1 LVIDP
6 ILHSQLLQLCT
17 QGFLERKTLRDSEP
31 SLLSLLNDLGIS
43 VTQAEHRLEIESA
56 LELINLESIQAH
68 FKPVGEVGAGERGFH
83 PSAKIFTAP

>member
-17 QGFLERKTLRDSEP
+17 QGFLKRKTLRDSEP

-43 VTQAEHRLEIESA
+43 VTQAEHRLEIE
-56 LELINLESIQAH
+56 
-68 FKPVGEVGAGERGFH
+68 
-83 PSAKIFTAP
+83 